1 MNAKKWELAIIA
13 LVAAICAGA
22 AWTTNHELFTV
33 VFLFESVIANIMT
46 FL

>member
-1 MNAKKWELAIIA
+1 MDAKKRELAIIA

-22 AWTTNHELFTV
+22 AWTTNHELFIV
-33 VFLFESVIANIMT
+33 VFLFESFVANIMA